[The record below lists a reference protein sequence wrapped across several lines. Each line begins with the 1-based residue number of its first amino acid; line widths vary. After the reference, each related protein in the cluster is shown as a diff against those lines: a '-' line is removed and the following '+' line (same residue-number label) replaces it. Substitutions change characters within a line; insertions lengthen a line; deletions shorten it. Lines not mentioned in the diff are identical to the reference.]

1 MILLVIVGTLPLF
14 AILGI
19 KDWIES
25 LSSNLYVVGGA
36 LIVTG
41 CLLFASDRVRKG
53 RKNEH
58 SARMT
63 DALIVGAAQALATCP
78 GLSAPVRRSPW
89 AASLALSGSL
99 RSAIPS
105 SCRSLL
111 Y

>member
-41 CLLFASDRVRKG
+41 CLLFASDR
-53 RKNEH
+53 
-58 SARMT
+58 A
-63 DALIVGAAQALATCP
+63 GA
-78 GLSAPVRRSPW
+78 GY
-89 AASLALSGSL
+89 LSGIVTL
-99 RSAIPS
+99 RYDDL
-105 SCRSLL
+105 RGLL
-111 Y
+111 PWL